1 MKIDQSTVVMTASHE
16 QTSER
21 EVCYESTCTFRQ
33 VFAGIQ
39 GTEASNTG
47 AEASETQAL
56 LVLEQLIQ
64 RMLELIFD
72 SPRARTV
79 DLREVVDEET
89 EARNVAGPRRG
100 QLRFDWTT
108 RRVETLSE
116 SETTQFTAQGT
127 VRTKDGR
134 TLGFALDLDMC
145 REFSCTSDEIHTN
158 TGALRD
164 PLVLSFDGKACELA
178 DKRFSFDLDA
188 DGQPDSIPFLAPD
201 SGFLAIDRDQ
211 DGRIADGS
219 ELFGTRSG
227 DGFADLRSYDL
238 DGNGWIDE
246 ADPVYDR
253 LRVWRHEADGTDQ
266 VKDLREADI
275 GAVYLGSAAS
285 AFKLANADGQT
296 LGQVRSSGIY
306 LRENGGVGVIQHVD
320 LSV

>member
-21 EVCYESTCTFRQ
+21 EVCYESTGTFRQ

-39 GTEASNTG
+39 GAEASNTG
-47 AEASETQAL
+47 AETSETQAL
-56 LVLEQLIQ
+56 LMLEQLIQ
-64 RMLELIFD
+64 RMLELVFD
-72 SPRARTV
+72 SLRSRTV
-79 DLREVVDEET
+79 NLREVPEEET
-89 EARNVAGPRRG
+89 VVREVARPGRG

-116 SETTQFTAQGT
+116 SETTTFSAQGT
-127 VRTKDGR
+127 VKTHDGQ
-134 TLGFALDLDMC
+134 TLGFVLDVDMC
-145 REFSCTSDEIHTN
+145 RRFSCRSEEIHTS
-158 TGALRD
+158 TVALRD

-178 DKRFSFDLDA
+178 DKRFAFDLDA
-188 DGQPDSIPFLAPD
+188 DGQQESIPFLAPG

-227 DGFADLRSYDL
+227 DGFADLSAYDL
-238 DGNGWIDE
+238 DRNGWIDE

-253 LRVWRHEADGTDQ
+253 LRVWRHEINGADQ
-266 VKDLREADI
+266 LQDLREADI

-285 AFKLANADGQT
+285 AFELADADGLT
-296 LGQVRSSGIY
+296 LGRIRSSGVY
-306 LRENGGVGVIQHVD
+306 LREDGGVGVIQQVD

>member
-47 AEASETQAL
+47 AETSETQAL

-89 EARNVAGPRRG
+89 EARDVAGPRRG

-116 SETTQFTAQGT
+116 SETTQFSAQGT
-127 VRTKDGR
+127 VRTKDGQ
-134 TLGFALDLDMC
+134 TLGFALDLDMR

-158 TGALRD
+158 TVALRD

-178 DKRFSFDLDA
+178 DKRFTFDLDA

-227 DGFADLRSYDL
+227 DGFADLRTYDL

>member
-33 VFAGIQ
+33 VFAGVQ

-47 AEASETQAL
+47 AEASETRAL

-89 EARNVAGPRRG
+89 EARDVTAPRRG

-145 REFSCTSDEIHTN
+145 REFSCTSEEIHTN
-158 TGALRD
+158 TVALRD

-178 DKRFSFDLDA
+178 DKRFTFDLDA

-227 DGFADLRSYDL
+227 DGFADLRTYDL

-266 VKDLREADI
+266 LKDLREADI

>member
-47 AEASETQAL
+47 AETSETQAL

-79 DLREVVDEET
+79 NLREVVDEET
-89 EARNVAGPRRG
+89 VARDVAGPRRG

-145 REFSCTSDEIHTN
+145 REFSCTSEEIHTN
-158 TGALRD
+158 TVALRD

-178 DKRFSFDLDA
+178 DKRFTFDLDA

-227 DGFADLRSYDL
+227 DGFADLRTYDL

-275 GAVYLGSAAS
+275 GAVYLGSAVS
-285 AFKLANADGQT
+285 PFELANANGQT

>member
-33 VFAGIQ
+33 VFTGIQ
-39 GTEASNTG
+39 ATEASNTG
-47 AEASETQAL
+47 AETSETQAL

-79 DLREVVDEET
+79 NLREVVDEET
-89 EARNVAGPRRG
+89 VARDVAGPRRG

-116 SETTQFTAQGT
+116 SETTQFSAQGT
-127 VRTKDGR
+127 VRTKDGQ
-134 TLGFALDLDMC
+134 TLGFALDLDMR

-158 TGALRD
+158 TVALRD

-178 DKRFSFDLDA
+178 DKRFTFDLDA

-227 DGFADLRSYDL
+227 DGFADLRTYDL

>member
-89 EARNVAGPRRG
+89 EARDVAGPRRG

-116 SETTQFTAQGT
+116 SETTQFSAQGT
-127 VRTKDGR
+127 VRTKDGQ
-134 TLGFALDLDMC
+134 TLGFALDLDMR
-145 REFSCTSDEIHTN
+145 REFSCTSEEIHTN
-158 TGALRD
+158 TVALRD

-227 DGFADLRSYDL
+227 DGFADLRTYDL

>member
-89 EARNVAGPRRG
+89 EARDVAGPRRG

-116 SETTQFTAQGT
+116 SETTQFSAQGT
-127 VRTKDGR
+127 VRTKDGQ
-134 TLGFALDLDMC
+134 TLGFALDLDMR

-158 TGALRD
+158 TVALRD

-178 DKRFSFDLDA
+178 DKRFTFDLDA

-227 DGFADLRSYDL
+227 DGFADLRTYDL

>member
-89 EARNVAGPRRG
+89 EARDVAGPRRG

-116 SETTQFTAQGT
+116 SETTQFSAQGT
-127 VRTKDGR
+127 VRTKDGQ
-134 TLGFALDLDMC
+134 TLGFALDLDMR

-158 TGALRD
+158 TVALRD

-178 DKRFSFDLDA
+178 DKRFTFDLDA
-188 DGQPDSIPFLAPD
+188 DGQPDSIPFLAPN

-227 DGFADLRSYDL
+227 DGFADLRTYDL

>member
-33 VFAGIQ
+33 VFAGVQ

-47 AEASETQAL
+47 AEASETRAL

-89 EARNVAGPRRG
+89 EARDVTAPRRG

-145 REFSCTSDEIHTN
+145 REFSCTSEEIHTN
-158 TGALRD
+158 TVALRD

-178 DKRFSFDLDA
+178 DKRFTFDLDA

-227 DGFADLRSYDL
+227 DGFADLRTYDL